1 MTMTVTVT
9 VGVLPLSHCQNE
21 FRACN
26 TTESVSK
33 VTIMLVVTVALQVSL
48 ASSCLSMHAGGPRQ
62 AAAGQ
67 PECQL
72 SPGRPG

>member
-48 ASSCLSMHAGGPRQ
+48 ASSCLSDARRRAGGGGP
-62 AAAGQ
+62 A
-67 PECQL
+67 
-72 SPGRPG
+72 